1 MEGKEWEDF
10 AWGPHVRLGRQ
21 TQEMRKGAIRSIK
34 CL

>member
-1 MEGKEWEDF
+1 MQGKEWGDF

-21 TQEMRKGAIRSIK
+21 TQEMREGAIWSVR